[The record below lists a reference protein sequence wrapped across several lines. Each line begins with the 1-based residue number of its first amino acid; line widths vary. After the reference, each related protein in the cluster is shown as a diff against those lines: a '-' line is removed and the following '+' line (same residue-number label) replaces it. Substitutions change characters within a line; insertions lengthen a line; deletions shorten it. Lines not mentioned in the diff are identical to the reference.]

1 MMDQEEQ
8 LFYKIRDQLIGM
20 NPSVTGGKMMSSQ
33 AIKYKNKVL
42 AFYHKKEMVFK
53 LGKDFNAVAY
63 GLKDYQLLNPFKKKG
78 PMKGWFQVAFSEQQK
93 WEDLACYALSHL
105 SKEIDSK

>member
-8 LFYKIRDQLIGM
+8 LFYEIKDQLIGE

-53 LGKDFNAVAY
+53 LGKEFDPVDY
-63 GLKDYQLLNPFKKKG
+63 GLKDYQLLSPFKKKA
-78 PMKGWFQVAFSEQQK
+78 PMAGWFQVAFSEHQK
-93 WEDLACYALSHL
+93 WDDLARYALMHL
-105 SKEIDSK
+105 SKEIDGK